1 MNIGSSIPEK
11 LLQIEGATR
20 VVEATNDD
28 KDLRVYLSFAE
39 PVMNSSSQILAALTA
54 TDAILTPTNRSTL
67 GNRRFG
73 YLVKR
78 TSNTAVVTVS
88 CDGNSII
95 SRQGTPVSSSEPYTF
110 LYG

>member
-73 YLVKR
+73 YLVR
-78 TSNTAVVTVS
+78 YSNPLSLS
-88 CDGNSII
+88 CPS
-95 SRQGTPVSSSEPYTF
+95 
-110 LYG
+110 